1 MKIAIAQI
9 NTIIGDFNHN
19 FNKIMN
25 FTDRAKQLS
34 CDLIVF
40 PELVVTGYPPRDR
53 LEKKDFVEAN
63 LKCLDKLIESIHG
76 IGVICGFVD
85 KNPDKEGKGLY
96 NSAALF
102 ENSVLLHRV
111 KKRLLPNYDVFDDGR
126 YFEPGSSCKSYL
138 YKGRRIGL
146 TICEDVWNDRDIIKK
161 TIYHSDPVSLLI
173 KDGADLI
180 INISASPFY
189 VGKNEFRTDMLSS
202 IAGKYS
208 VPLIYVNQVGGNDSI
223 IFDGL
228 SAAFDQYG
236 NIKARACDFEE
247 DMVVFDTDSSKGFEE
262 NIHSISGSDTESILK
277 ALIMGTR
284 DYATKCG
291 FSKVVLGLSGGI
303 DSALTAYI
311 ATKAMGRE
319 NVLAVSMPS
328 MYTSRENINDA
339 EKLAKNLGIDLKEI
353 PIEGLF
359 REFTRLFSPSFK
371 ESDPTVAQQ
380 NIQARIRGTILMA
393 FSNMHG
399 SLLLSTGNK
408 SELSVGYCTLYGDMN
423 GGLAV
428 IGDVPKTIVYDIAR
442 FINSEKEYVPQ
453 SIIERA
459 PSAELK
465 PDQTDQD
472 DLPPYEILDPI
483 LNGYIE
489 DLKGIDEL
497 VKMGFERSLVEDV
510 VRRVDQNE
518 YKRRQAAPALKVTS
532 KAFGDGRRYPLAQ
545 GYRGIK
551 CTNLCA

>member
-1 MKIAIAQI
+1 
-9 NTIIGDFNHN
+9 
-19 FNKIMN
+19 
-25 FTDRAKQLS
+25 
-34 CDLIVF
+34 
-40 PELVVTGYPPRDR
+40 
-53 LEKKDFVEAN
+53 
-63 LKCLDKLIESIHG
+63 
-76 IGVICGFVD
+76 
-85 KNPDKEGKGLY
+85 
-96 NSAALF
+96 
-102 ENSVLLHRV
+102 
-111 KKRLLPNYDVFDDGR
+111 
-126 YFEPGSSCKSYL
+126 
-138 YKGRRIGL
+138 
-146 TICEDVWNDRDIIKK
+146 
-161 TIYHSDPVSLLI
+161 
-173 KDGADLI
+173 
-180 INISASPFY
+180 
-189 VGKNEFRTDMLSS
+189 
-202 IAGKYS
+202 
-208 VPLIYVNQVGGNDSI
+208 
-223 IFDGL
+223 
-228 SAAFDQYG
+228 
-236 NIKARACDFEE
+236 
-247 DMVVFDTDSSKGFEE
+247 
-262 NIHSISGSDTESILK
+262 
-277 ALIMGTR
+277 
-284 DYATKCG
+284 KCG

-311 ATKAMGRE
+311 ATRAMGPE

-339 EKLAKNLGIDLKEI
+339 EKLAKNLGIELKEI
-353 PIEGLF
+353 PIGNMF

-408 SELSVGYCTLYGDMN
+408 SELSVGYCTIYGDMN